1 MSPCHTVNIPTKA
14 VTVLDKTVIVWKV
27 LSLNLLP
34 TFVHLDLS
42 QHSLQLVKGTYQEKK
57 NRHFIY
63 LHSMV
68 VLFCLF
74 SISGYPG
81 LNYIHFTSMNELLRE
96 EFIHLKLQTVTI
108 AAYLTISQLLHSI
121 VYPLISKLLIKDSYY
136 SHLLSTNLLVNKN
149 CPGPQQA

>member
-1 MSPCHTVNIPTKA
+1 
-14 VTVLDKTVIVWKV
+14 
-27 LSLNLLP
+27 
-34 TFVHLDLS
+34 
-42 QHSLQLVKGTYQEKK
+42 
-57 NRHFIY
+57 
-63 LHSMV
+63 MV

-81 LNYIHFTSMNELLRE
+81 LNYIHFTSMKELLRE